1 VIRPLHS
8 QLKRLSP
15 RARVVAIVATGL
27 VALNVVASA
36 LTPAS
41 HEHRRT
47 RAGTAPG
54 SVATTGGAR
63 RPSPVSAADLAE
75 ARETAERFFAGY
87 LPFAYGRASAR
98 AVRALTP
105 GLRRQLIREHAQPTP
120 SERHRHP
127 GVVSLEAAGQAT
139 GVVLATAMVEDG
151 GITTYPLRLTVRRV
165 AGAWL
170 VSGVDGG

>member
-1 VIRPLHS
+1 MIGRLHS

-36 LTPAS
+36 FTPAS

-47 RAGTAPG
+47 RAGSAPS
-54 SVATTGGAR
+54 SVATTGGTRHQSA
-63 RPSPVSAADLAE
+63 VSAAELAD
-75 ARETAERFFAGY
+75 ARETAERFLAGY
-87 LPFAYGRASAR
+87 LRFAYGRASAR
-98 AVRALTP
+98 AVRALTL
-105 GLRRQLIREHAQPTP
+105 GLRRQLLREHAQLTP
-120 SERHRHP
+120 VERRRHP
-127 GVVSLEAAGQAT
+127 GVASLEAAGQAT
-139 GVVLATAMVEDG
+139 GVVLATALVEDG
-151 GITTYPLRLTVRRV
+151 GITTYPLRLSVQRV